1 MEPDP
6 DKLGAGLGPFLGGG
20 ILMDLR
26 TYQISRQILV
36 DLSAPPVIS
45 AIFWL
50 MARGWVA
57 STGSGDTTILTK
69 QKLKIEFR
77 IVLALLYL
85 AVFGKTLYTLLT

>member
-1 MEPDP
+1 
-6 DKLGAGLGPFLGGG
+6 
-20 ILMDLR
+20 
-26 TYQISRQILV
+26 
-36 DLSAPPVIS
+36 
-45 AIFWL
+45 

-57 STGSGDTTILTK
+57 SIGSGDTTTLTK

>member
-1 MEPDP
+1 
-6 DKLGAGLGPFLGGG
+6 
-20 ILMDLR
+20 MDLG
-26 TYQISRQILV
+26 TYQIPTQILV
-36 DLSAPPVIS
+36 DLSAPPVI
-45 AIFWL
+45 ATTFWL

-57 STGSGDTTILTK
+57 SIGSGDTTTLTK